1 MSVYIIYLFY
11 ITITAIMFVR
21 KAKDKHSG
29 LAQRNTKLVMLQVL
43 SGCLMG
49 TVGMISTAFQKWPAF
64 LRLWFTNVGYLVM
77 FAAVIARGFQYIVVS
92 NLHNITSDI
101 ANSKNPRM
109 MSMQSQTSPEFA
121 RQSSRFQRSGSQS
134 SAFSNTDYDTP
145 SDTVGKSEK
154 VTFSDLAR
162 QARDSSLHA
171 ISGPER
177 RLHKRLQKYAKLQH
191 LASSKSMFL
200 FVMCNFLVAI
210 VISLVVNILNDQFT
224 LSPMSMLC
232 RLVWGFIPVM
242 VVGGIYVIFVMPIIF
257 VKCWKLKDAYGI
269 RNDLLICII
278 MGIFCIIMNTVWD
291 VVLQSIAVIWS
302 GWFFSWITGVV
313 IHTVSVT
320 VPLFAAIRHS
330 RDVTDRMHGASGIE
344 TSMVAAIAGAN
355 GNEVGKRSEYNAI
368 LADPHEYRYFRDFA
382 ASCFCSEMT
391 AFIDEYQM
399 LKELT
404 VLSLG
409 SEDVWR
415 QDINHAEAAYS
426 MQLAT
431 NTIDNGVSYLAMSN
445 RSAHPNTRALRL
457 QTPPT
462 VTIIETAKA
471 VYPQY
476 DFNENT
482 PFPVASMDKLIAI
495 FSVFIN
501 SNSYTAVTLPPSM
514 IIRLR
519 ERLGTNQLTLTILD
533 EIKEEVLNMLYFDV
547 YTRYSKRK

>member
-1 MSVYIIYLFY
+1 M
-11 ITITAIMFVR
+11 
-21 KAKDKHSG
+21 AKDKHSG
-29 LAQRNTKLVMLQVL
+29 LAQRNTNLVILQII
-43 SGCLMG
+43 SGFLMG
-49 TVGMISTAFQKWPAF
+49 TVGMISTAFQRWPAF
-64 LRLWFTNVGYLVM
+64 LRLWFTNIGYLVM
-77 FAAVIARGFQYIVVS
+77 FAAVVARGFQYIVVS

-101 ANSKNPRM
+101 ANSRNPRM
-109 MSMQSQTSPEFA
+109 MSMHGQTSPEFA
-121 RQSSRFQRSGSQS
+121 RRSSRFQRSGSQS

-145 SDTVGKSEK
+145 SETMDKTEK
-154 VTFSDLAR
+154 ATFSDLAR
-162 QARDSSLHA
+162 QARESSLHA

-177 RLHKRLQKYAKLQH
+177 RLHKRLQKYARLQR
-191 LASSKSMFL
+191 LASSRSMFL
-200 FVMCNFLVAI
+200 FVMGNFLIAV
-210 VISLVVNILNDQFT
+210 VISLVVNILNDQFS

-232 RLVWGFIPVM
+232 RLVWGFIPAM
-242 VVGGIYVIFVMPIIF
+242 VVGGIYVIIIMPIIF

-269 RNDLLICII
+269 RNDVLICII
-278 MGIFCIIMNTVWD
+278 MGVFCIIMNTVWD
-291 VVLQSIAVIWS
+291 IVLQSIAVNWS
-302 GWFFSWITGVV
+302 GWFFTWVTGVV

-330 RDVTDRMHGASGIE
+330 RDVTDRMHGANGIE

-409 SEDVWR
+409 SEDIWR
-415 QDINHAEAAYS
+415 QGINHAEAAYS
-426 MQLAT
+426 MQMAT

-445 RSAHPNTRALRL
+445 RNVHPNTRALRL
-457 QTPPT
+457 QTPAT
-462 VTIIETAKA
+462 VTILETAKA

-514 IIRLR
+514 VLRLR
-519 ERLGTNQLTLTILD
+519 DRLGTHQLTLTILD
-533 EIKEEVLNMLYFDV
+533 EIKDEVLNMLYFDV